1 MEANPRFRFLPMP
14 THSLLLL
21 VVWLLLNNSVAPGHL
36 VLGSFLA
43 LTIPLL
49 LAKLQLPQPSAKK
62 PLLAVKYFLKVL
74 FDIITAN
81 VEVAILVVGPIKR
94 MKPGFIAI
102 PLDIT
107 RELPITLLAS
117 TVSLTPGTVSCEV
130 SEDHRWLFVHAL
142 NITNEQDM
150 IDQIKNR
157 YEAPL
162 KEIFGC

>member
-21 VVWLLLNNSVAPGHL
+21 AVWLLLNNSVAPGHL

-43 LTIPLL
+43 FTIPLL
-49 LAKLQLPQPSAKK
+49 VARLQLPQPATKK
-62 PLLAVKYFLKVL
+62 PLLAIKYFLKVL
-74 FDIITAN
+74 YDIITAN
-81 VEVAILVVGPIKR
+81 MEVAVLVIGPLKR
-94 MKPGFIAI
+94 MKPGFIAV

-130 SEDHRWLFVHAL
+130 SEDQRWLYVHAL
-142 NITNEQDM
+142 NITSEQEM
-150 IDQIKNR
+150 IQQIKSR